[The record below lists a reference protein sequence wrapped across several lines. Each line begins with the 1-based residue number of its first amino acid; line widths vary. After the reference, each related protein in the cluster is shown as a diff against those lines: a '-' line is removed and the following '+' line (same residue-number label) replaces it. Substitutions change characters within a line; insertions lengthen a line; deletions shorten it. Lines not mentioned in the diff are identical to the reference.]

1 MKSLS
6 IWSLVV
12 IFLTTCWANAQGRTE
27 LPLRKYLFS
36 PQILRNHQHELDLS
50 DEQRQIIVQQINEA
64 QAEFTSI
71 QWNLDSEI
79 RTLAELVEDRNS
91 EESKI
96 LNQLDVVLDLEKEI
110 KRKQLIL
117 GVRIRNVL
125 NPEQLNKLQGI
136 RARMEDDLR
145 RRGGQGPRPNPN
157 EFP

>member
-1 MKSLS
+1 
-6 IWSLVV
+6 
-12 IFLTTCWANAQGRTE
+12 
-27 LPLRKYLFS
+27 
-36 PQILRNHQHELDLS
+36 
-50 DEQRQIIVQQINEA
+50 
-64 QAEFTSI
+64 
-71 QWNLDSEI
+71 
-79 RTLAELVEDRNS
+79 LAELVEDRNS

-96 LNQLDVVLDLEKEI
+96 LNQLDVVLDLENEI

-145 RRGGQGPRPNPN
+145 RRGGQVPRPNPN

>member
-12 IFLTTCWANAQGRTE
+12 IFLTASWANAQGRTE

-50 DEQRQIIVQQINEA
+50 NEQRQIIVQQINEA

-71 QWNLDSEI
+71 QWNLESEI

-96 LNQLDVVLDLEKEI
+96 LNQLDVVLDLENEI

-145 RRGGQGPRPNPN
+145 RRGGQVPRPNPN